1 MIELE
6 QVENKKSNKKFLGGC
21 LGILVSI
28 FILVVVFGMGYGL
41 GKGKNSE
48 AGSEE
53 VLFDQTVI
61 ANKNKGEDSAVDF
74 SLFWEVWD
82 LLGEKYVDADE
93 LDAHNLFY
101 GAINGMLRAS
111 GDPYTTFFNPE
122 ENKKFNDD
130 IHGSFE
136 GIGAEIG
143 IKGGVLT
150 VIAPL
155 KETPAENSGLRP
167 GDKILE
173 IDGENTAEMSIDQAV
188 DMIRGQKGTDVIL
201 TIFRNGDEDT
211 RKITITR
218 NTIIVKSVEFEIKD
232 DNIAYIELSR
242 FGLDSKKD
250 FNKILK
256 NVGVVNA
263 EGLILDLR
271 NNPGGFLDVSV
282 EIASKFIP
290 KGKVVV
296 VEEDREGEKK
306 ELFTSGGDQ
315 LSNIETIVLINEGS
329 ASASEILAGALRENR
344 ENVTILGKKSFGKG
358 SVQELIPLPQSSAV
372 KITVAKWLT
381 PNGIQINEEGIT
393 PDIEV
398 DLTNDDFEN
407 DRDPQLDRALE
418 ILKEKIK

>member
-1 MIELE
+1 MAESE
-6 QVENKKSNKKFLGGC
+6 QIENKKNNKKFLGGC
-21 LGILVSI
+21 LGVLVSI

-48 AGSEE
+48 TGSEK
-53 VLFDQTVI
+53 VLFDQAVI
-61 ANKNKGEDSAVDF
+61 TNKNKGEDSAVDF

-93 LDAHNLFY
+93 LDVHKLFY

-143 IKGGVLT
+143 IKGGILT
-150 VIAPL
+150 VITPL
-155 KETPAENSGLRP
+155 KDTPAENSGLRP

-188 DMIRGQKGTDVIL
+188 DMIRGPKGTDVIL

-211 RKITITR
+211 REITVTR
-218 NTIIVKSVEFEIKD
+218 NTINVKSVEFEIKD
-232 DNIAYIELSR
+232 NNIAYIELSR

-250 FNKILK
+250 FNKILE
-256 NVGVVNA
+256 NTAVTNA
-263 EGLILDLR
+263 KGLILDLR

-290 KGKVVV
+290 KGKMVV
-296 VEEDREGEKK
+296 VEEDREGKKK

-315 LSNIETIVLINEGS
+315 LSNIETVVLINEGS

-344 ENVTILGKKSFGKG
+344 ENVIILGKKSFGKG

-372 KITVAKWLT
+372 KITVAK
-381 PNGIQINEEGIT
+381 
-393 PDIEV
+393 
-398 DLTNDDFEN
+398 
-407 DRDPQLDRALE
+407 DRQ
-418 ILKEKIK
+418 KKYTVQ